1 MINFKQVSCR
11 LGEQQFC
18 YDLQIPLGQV
28 VAIMGASG
36 SGKSTLLNLLAGFIQ
51 PQTDA
56 AQILL
61 GDQRVDQLDPAQ
73 RPVTSLFQEH
83 NLFAHMSVFNNLALG
98 IRPSLRLTADEIDQV
113 EIALDQVGL
122 KGLGSR
128 LPKQLSGG
136 QRQRVALGRAL
147 VRRKPLLLLDE
158 PFSALDPALRQEM
171 AALVKGLSQQHQLT
185 VLLVTHEPKD
195 ALELAETVVFIADG
209 RVHWQGPSKD
219 FLQQKDS
226 HIKAYSGQS
235 C

>member
-11 LGEQQFC
+11 LGEQNFC

-51 PQTDA
+51 PQNDS

-61 GDQRVDQLDPAQ
+61 GDERVDLLAPSQ

-83 NLFAHMSVFNNLALG
+83 NLFAHMSAFNNLALG
-98 IRPSLRLTADEIDQV
+98 IRTSLKLTVSEVAQV
-113 EIALDQVGL
+113 EAALEQVGL
-122 KGLGSR
+122 AGLGSR

-171 AALVKGLSQQHQLT
+171 AALVKSLSRQHQLT
-185 VLLVTHEPKD
+185 VLLVTHEPRD

-219 FLQQKDS
+219 FLQQNDT
-226 HIKAYSGQS
+226 HIKAYLGQS

>member
-11 LGEQQFC
+11 LGDQKFSFN
-18 YDLQIPLGQV
+18 LQLPLGQV

-56 AQILL
+56 GQILL
-61 GDQRVDQLDPAQ
+61 DGQRVDHLEPSQ
-73 RPVTSLFQEH
+73 RPVTSLFQDH

-98 IRPSLRLTADEIDQV
+98 IRASLKLTANEKAQV
-113 EIALDQVGL
+113 EAALDQVGL

-171 AALVKGLSQQHQLT
+171 AVLVKSLSQQHQLT

-195 ALELAETVVFIADG
+195 VLFIADG
-209 RVHWQGPSKD
+209 GVHWQGHSKD
-219 FLQQKDS
+219 FLQQKDPY
-226 HIKAYSGQS
+226 IQAYLGQN

>member
-51 PQTDA
+51 PQTDTA
-56 AQILL
+56 RILL

-113 EIALDQVGL
+113 EIALNQVGL

-171 AALVKGLSQQHQLT
+171 AALVKGLSLQHQLT

-226 HIKAYSGQS
+226 HIKAYLGQS

>member
-1 MINFKQVSCR
+1 
-11 LGEQQFC
+11 
-18 YDLQIPLGQV
+18 V

-51 PQTDA
+51 LQQKGTS
-56 AQILL
+56 QILL
-61 GDQRVDQLDPAQ
+61 GGQRIDHLEPAQ

-98 IRPSLRLTADEIDQV
+98 IRSSLKLTTDEIVQV
-113 EIALDQVGL
+113 ESALDLVGL

-171 AALVKGLSQQHQLT
+171 AALVKRLSEQQKLT

-195 ALELAETVVFIADG
+195 ALELAETVVFIAEG
-209 RVHWQGPSKD
+209 RVHWQGSSKD

-226 HIKAYSGQS
+226 YIKAYLGQS

>member
-11 LGEQQFC
+11 LGEQNFC

-36 SGKSTLLNLLAGFIQ
+36 SGKSTLLNLLSGFIQ
-51 PQTDA
+51 PQNDS

-61 GDQRVDQLDPAQ
+61 GDERVDLLDPSQ

-83 NLFAHMSVFNNLALG
+83 NLFAHMSAFNNLALG
-98 IRPSLRLTADEIDQV
+98 IRTSLKLTVSEVAQV
-113 EIALDQVGL
+113 EAALEQVGL
-122 KGLGSR
+122 AGLGSR

-136 QRQRVALGRAL
+136 QRQRVSLGRAL

-171 AALVKGLSQQHQLT
+171 AALVKSLSRQHQLT
-185 VLLVTHEPKD
+185 VLLVTHEPRD

-219 FLQQKDS
+219 FLQQNDT
-226 HIKAYSGQS
+226 HIKAYLGQS
-235 C
+235 